1 MEYKIFLGYLAVIIG
16 IASYVPYIANIFRG
30 KTKPHA
36 FSWLVW
42 AVLTGIAFAAQIVEH
57 GGAGA
62 WVTGADSLMCVVIF
76 ILALF
81 KGNIKFSFFDWSS
94 LIAAFAAMLLWKLT
108 NDPLIAVILVTLTDA
123 LGFFP
128 TFRKAYHKPHEETII
143 TFAISSIKFA
153 IAIIALSSFSIATCF
168 YPASLV
174 LMNGV
179 FVVMVLI
186 RRKTLSIKV

>member
-16 IASYVPYIANIFRG
+16 IVSYIPYITNIFRG

-42 AVLTGIAFAAQIVEH
+42 AVLTGIAFAAQVIEN
-57 GGAGA
+57 GGAGT
-62 WVTGADSLMCVVIF
+62 WVTGATALTCMVIF

-94 LIAAFAAMLLWKLT
+94 LIAAFTAMLFWKLT

-128 TFRKAYHKPHEETII
+128 TFRKAYYKPYEETTI

-153 IAIIALSSFSIATCF
+153 IAIIALSSFSIAT
-168 YPASLV
+168 
-174 LMNGV
+174 
-179 FVVMVLI
+179 
-186 RRKTLSIKV
+186 